1 MNRDISGCGV
11 EVFALDAADLAAVN
25 SIGKIGVEARKIE
38 VIRTAAYLLI
48 GSEADAQR
56 TVADVFVRV
65 DFGAQGDYLGNA
77 GFVVRAEQSGMIGNY
92 KLAPDIFI
100 ADHRGVR
107 AVKFD
112 YMRLDVRAADIGRS
126 IHMRD
131 KPYLRAI
138 FAAIGRRDMP
148 INIAH
153 FVAHCIGDSRA
164 AKLLDEIIGK
174 DELGRSRGHGIAR
187 LVGSGFKCHIFQKS
201 FGNGH
206 FYHLRFFVGSMIAQ
220 SAEFGNRA
228 VKIGGMLVCFVV
240 QKSNCKADVILY
252 RLRRQRTAARAVP
265 TVLKLNIREGYVPLM
280 RNRCVEVAA
289 PYKLHAFCR
298 QTISALLHRIHIVTP
313 NTEKLIPK
321 NRQSENCPCH
331 LRDTGSV
338 QLCFELWIMT

>member
-1 MNRDISGCGV
+1 MGIHSMNRNICRRGV
-11 EVFALDAADLAAVN
+11 EVFALDAADLAAVD

-38 VIRTAAYLLI
+38 VIRTAANLLI
-48 GSEADAQR
+48 GSKADAQR

-77 GFVVRAEQSGMIGNY
+77 RFVIRAEQSGMIGNY

-112 YMRLDVRAADIGRS
+112 YLRLDVRAADIGRS
-126 IHMRD
+126 VHMRD

-148 INIAH
+148 IDIAH
-153 FVAHCIGDSRA
+153 FVAHGVGDSRA

-187 LVGSGFKCHIFQKS
+187 LVGSGFECHIFQKS

-220 SAEFGNRA
+220 SAKFGNRA
-228 VKIGGMLVCFVV
+228 VKIGGMLVCFG
-240 QKSNCKADVILY
+240 A
-252 RLRRQRTAARAVP
+252 
-265 TVLKLNIREGYVPLM
+265 
-280 RNRCVEVAA
+280 
-289 PYKLHAFCR
+289 
-298 QTISALLHRIHIVTP
+298 
-313 NTEKLIPK
+313 
-321 NRQSENCPCH
+321 
-331 LRDTGSV
+331 
-338 QLCFELWIMT
+338 